1 MKNCGFSE
9 AEAKEI
15 EKRYHE
21 LYKVSDDWVKAQ
33 LKEAERTGYITA
45 AFGLRIRTPRIQQVV
60 LGLGAT
66 PKEAAAEGRSAGNA
80 LGQSWCML
88 NSRAYNAFMKTVRA
102 SIHRTSIRLCAQ
114 IHDAGYMLIRDD
126 LACVMFT
133 NHHLVKEVEWQDHPA
148 IAHDEVKLGG
158 ELSIF
163 YPSWAEELTIPNGAS
178 ESEVV
183 NRIHSHIEKLSNEP
197 V

>member
-33 LKEAERTGYITA
+33 LKEAETTGYITA
-45 AFGLRIRTPRIQQVV
+45 AFGLRIRTPLIRQTK
-60 LGLGAT
+60 LGNRVT
-66 PKEAAAEGRSAGNA
+66 PREAAAEGRSAGNA
-80 LGQSWCML
+80 LGQSWCLL
-88 NSRAYNAFMKTVRA
+88 NSRAYNEFMEVVRA
-102 SIHRTSIRLCAQ
+102 SAMRLNIRLCAQ

-126 LACVMFT
+126 LDTILFC
-133 NHHLVKEVEWQDHPA
+133 NEHLVKAVEWQDHPA

-163 YPSWAEELTIPNGAS
+163 WPSWAVELTIPNGAS

-183 NRIHSHIEKLSNEP
+183 NRIHSHIENHTS
-197 V
+197 